1 MLQVAHVFT
10 QMAESG
16 GSTWALVIRD
26 DGEASVVPLSDV
38 PTLQAAEEV
47 AGTAEDNPTFI
58 VLHAQV
64 RQFLFTNFVVW
75 LGNVIVD
82 ILSFPSSFSDGV
94 FMKQ

>member
-1 MLQVAHVFT
+1 MLQVDLIPCCLFL

-38 PTLQAAEEV
+38 PTLQAADDV

-64 RQFLFTNFVVW
+64 IHFLYT
-75 LGNVIVD
+75 L
-82 ILSFPSSFSDGV
+82 
-94 FMKQ
+94 